1 MSLTDIDAE
10 RVFRCAYRLE
20 QVAEDVRT
28 DADRTARCYP
38 DDWRGD
44 AGIAYQQR
52 LDATADRVR
61 RMSVAYDA
69 AAEALMPY
77 ARALLEAQ
85 EIWRRSESLL
95 AEAEAAERRS
105 AEAAA
110 AQGVARLAGPGP
122 EEGFRSAAYR

>member
-1 MSLTDIDAE
+1 MSVTEVDAE
-10 RVFRCAYRLE
+10 RVLRCAYRLE
-20 QVAEDVRT
+20 QGAEGVRT
-28 DADRTARCYP
+28 AAARTARCYP

-69 AAEALMPY
+69 AGAALMPY

-95 AEAEAAERRS
+95 AEAEAAEQRS
-105 AEAAA
+105 AAA
-110 AQGVARLAGPGP
+110 AAEQGVARLAGPGP
-122 EEGFRSAAYR
+122 EEGFR